1 MTSHV
6 GAITAAAILFAAI
19 VIQTSVFGRL
29 TIGGIAPDVVVLA
42 IALLA
47 LRTRPEVLLLASFL
61 TGLVLDALG
70 ADALGLRA
78 LILTVIAFLAVRT
91 TDRADY
97 SPLAVAVWIGLVTF
111 VAVVL
116 LIVVGSLVGQLSM
129 EFGEIVRRAV
139 LVPILNL
146 ALALAGWPI
155 VTRLLEPARRLV

>member
-6 GAITAAAILFAAI
+6 GAITAAAILFLAI
-19 VIQTSVFGRL
+19 VIQTSIFGRL

-61 TGLVLDALG
+61 AGLVLDALG
-70 ADALGLRA
+70 ADPLGLRA

-97 SPLAVAVWIGLVTF
+97 SPLAVAVWAGVITL

-129 EFGEIVRRAV
+129 EFGEIVRRVV

>member
-6 GAITAAAILFAAI
+6 GAITTAAILFAAI
-19 VIQTSVFGRL
+19 VIQTSIFGRL

-61 TGLVLDALG
+61 AGLVLDALG

-78 LILTVIAFLAVRT
+78 LILTVIAFVAVRT

-97 SPLAVAVWIGLVTF
+97 SPLAVAVWVGLVTV

-129 EFGEIVRRAV
+129 EFGEIVRRVV
-139 LVPILNL
+139 LVPIFNL

-155 VTRLLEPARRLV
+155 VTRILEPARRLV